1 MPAILKPYLDL
12 DILHTIGDN
21 ISIQFTRQTN
31 DKPPVVVNITSYT
44 YTFTIYDGQTVVDTI
59 PTSVIDGVNG
69 ILKASELP
77 ANLTWMENKRYNYAI
92 KETNASSVATT
103 IFKGNFICEN
113 PSQNN

>member
-21 ISIQFTRQTN
+21 ISIQFIRQTTAG
-31 DKPPVVVNITSYT
+31 VVVDITSYT
-44 YTFTIYDGQTVVDTI
+44 YTFTIYDGQTAVDTI
-59 PTSVIDGVNG
+59 PTSIIDGANG

-77 ANLTWMENKRYNYAI
+77 VNLTWMDNKRYNYAI
-92 KETNASSVATT
+92 KETNASSVSTT
-103 IFKGNFICEN
+103 IFKGTFICEN